1 MLLILEPLSEQKAG
15 QMCSEM
21 WDYVH
26 GQWVGNGWVYGQLT
40 HSMGKGLESSTSR
53 IYVYRHPTW
62 NNKDTP

>member
-40 HSMGKGLESSTSR
+40 HSMGKG
-53 IYVYRHPTW
+53 
-62 NNKDTP
+62 